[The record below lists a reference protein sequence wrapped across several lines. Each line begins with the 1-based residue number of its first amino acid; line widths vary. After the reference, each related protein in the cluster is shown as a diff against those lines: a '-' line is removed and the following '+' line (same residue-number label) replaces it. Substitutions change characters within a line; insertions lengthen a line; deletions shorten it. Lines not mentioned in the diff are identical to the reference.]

1 MKAISKLA
9 AVTAAGAAAAALSAL
24 PATAATAH
32 GWPGQAPAVFV
43 QTDSTARNTIVA
55 YARTAAGG
63 LQQAGSYPT
72 GGNGGVL
79 TGSVVDH
86 LSSEGSLAYDR
97 HAGLLYAVNAGSNT
111 ITVFRF
117 AGDRLIRSQVI
128 SSGGQFPV
136 SIAVRGNQ
144 VHVLNALGG
153 ASISGFVQIGGYLVP
168 VPSWT
173 RDLGLG
179 TSPSTVFT
187 GTPGQIGLTPDGAD
201 LVVTTKGAANTVD
214 VFRNGPFGPSAAPT
228 VTSLP
233 GMVPFGFTFDEY
245 GHLALTETGTVAT
258 FAIAP
263 DGTLTQLGSAPA
275 GQAATCWI
283 TAAPGATLYDSNA
296 GSGTES
302 SLSIQPGG
310 AVTLLGATPTDAG
323 TVDAAAS
330 SDGRYL
336 YVQAGGPG
344 TSTPTASTLAAP
356 SPRPPRSPSPAQSAA
371 RASWPSDYGTAR
383 RRAAPGAQ
391 PLITGAPL
399 ALHGCHP
406 RAAATAEVER

>member
-117 AGDRLIRSQVI
+117 AGDRLIRGQVI
-128 SSGGQFPV
+128 SSGGQFPRQHRRPRQPGARAQRPRRRLDLRLRPDRRLPGPGAV
-136 SIAVRGNQ
+136 LDPGSRPGHKPLDGVHRHARPDRTHPRRSGPGGHDQGRGEYGRRLPERALWPIRRADGHVAARHGAVR
-144 VHVLNALGG
+144 
-153 ASISGFVQIGGYLVP
+153 
-168 VPSWT
+168 
-173 RDLGLG
+173 
-179 TSPSTVFT
+179 
-187 GTPGQIGLTPDGAD
+187 
-201 LVVTTKGAANTVD
+201 
-214 VFRNGPFGPSAAPT
+214 
-228 VTSLP
+228 
-233 GMVPFGFTFDEY
+233 FTFDEY

-283 TAAPGATLYDSNA
+283 TAAPGGTLYASNA

-302 SLSIQPGG
+302 RLRIQPGG

-336 YVQAGGPG
+336 YVQAGRPG

-371 RASWPSDYGTAR
+371 RASWPSDYGTAW
-383 RRAAPGAQ
+383 RRAAPGAL

-399 ALHGCHP
+399 ALPGCHP

>member
-187 GTPGQIGLTPDGAD
+187 GTPGRSDSP
-201 LVVTTKGAANTVD
+201 
-214 VFRNGPFGPSAAPT
+214 PT
-228 VTSLP
+228 ERTWWS
-233 GMVPFGFTFDEY
+233 
-245 GHLALTETGTVAT
+245 
-258 FAIAP
+258 
-263 DGTLTQLGSAPA
+263 
-275 GQAATCWI
+275 
-283 TAAPGATLYDSNA
+283 
-296 GSGTES
+296 
-302 SLSIQPGG
+302 
-310 AVTLLGATPTDAG
+310 
-323 TVDAAAS
+323 
-330 SDGRYL
+330 R
-336 YVQAGGPG
+336 
-344 TSTPTASTLAAP
+344 
-356 SPRPPRSPSPAQSAA
+356 PR
-371 RASWPSDYGTAR
+371 AR
-383 RRAAPGAQ
+383 RIR
-391 PLITGAPL
+391 
-399 ALHGCHP
+399 
-406 RAAATAEVER
+406 